1 LLVAAPRSEQ
11 LRLDGEFIGSIP
23 VSGAVARSG
32 VGFQRLTVNE
42 FVAGSIPVGH
52 PYHAAFDY
60 WLGRLFFRQQEGD
73 RNSHAVLASN
83 EA

>member
-1 LLVAAPRSEQ
+1 MVR
-11 LRLDGEFIGSIP
+11 RLPVKETIDGSNP
-23 VSGAVARSG
+23 SAGAVARSG

-52 PYHAAFDY
+52 PDVKF
-60 WLGRLFFRQQEGD
+60 LVVSSSGK
-73 RNSHAVLASN
+73 